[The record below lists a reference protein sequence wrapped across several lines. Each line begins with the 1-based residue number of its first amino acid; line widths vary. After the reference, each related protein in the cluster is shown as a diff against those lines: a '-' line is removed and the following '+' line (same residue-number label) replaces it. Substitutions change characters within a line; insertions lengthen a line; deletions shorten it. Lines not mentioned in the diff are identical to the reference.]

1 MATSANDHRVYAVF
15 STPDSDV
22 RMSAVCA
29 FSMKRIREE
38 FDYGTFK
45 QQVSLN
51 AFSPFRICLLTWV
64 LLQRYEFPA
73 DSELPLGALQSE

>member
-1 MATSANDHRVYAVF
+1 MLFMTKFFFTEAVSDPIATSTNDHRVYAVF

-45 QQVSLN
+45 QQVRT
-51 AFSPFRICLLTWV
+51 ATPTV
-64 LLQRYEFPA
+64 DEFF
-73 DSELPLGALQSE
+73 E